1 MPMKSTLTTIR
12 NRRAD
17 DEAGIAMV
25 TAILVIAFAGL
36 LAVLASTLSFHS
48 QSTTQVDR
56 KRTQA
61 ISAAEAGLDTALLQA
76 QSATLP
82 CTTTGT
88 LPTEPTT
95 SSFTV
100 AYTYYDSYP
109 AVGAALTCTPTGLIN
124 PVTGLAA
131 TAKAVQ
137 VTAKGTTNAKGF
149 GDRSMQALAALTA
162 IPGNDFNKAIFANAT
177 LSISNNTTINGNIGN
192 DGDIYT
198 NNAFNCSNSL
208 TVKGSVYTQGSASL
222 ANTCAIVND
231 LYAKNNITGSN
242 SASIGR
248 DAKTSQGNISLTNT
262 ASIGHDAIAFGTITA
277 GAGAVGNNRV
287 SGANIPAPPFQ
298 TFPQLVRNDAAWAAA
313 PYNFTSVIINN
324 SCSGGSSVYNTIN
337 SLSAVGANTLIVTS
351 CALSWA
357 NNTNITFGRDVAIFS
372 TGGFQTNNN
381 FTMKSNVAGTER
393 KLYWVVPYNAVA
405 SVPCTSPGITTSN
418 QSNFTDLQ
426 VFFYSPCNISAANK
440 TTTKGQ
446 IYSGSN
452 VTIAN
457 LFTLTYIP
465 VPVTGV
471 INSTALPLG
480 YTVDVTY
487 KRETKSG

>member
-1 MPMKSTLTTIR
+1 MPNHSRLKTIW
-12 NRRAD
+12 RRLRR
-17 DEAGIAMV
+17 DEEGIALV
-25 TAILVIAFAGL
+25 TALMVIGVASL
-36 LAVLASTLSFHS
+36 LAVLATTLSFHS
-48 QSTTQVDR
+48 QSTSQVDR

-95 SSFTV
+95 SSFSVTYDYYASFPAIGTALMCDPV
-100 AYTYYDSYP
+100 AGP
-109 AVGAALTCTPTGLIN
+109 VGVP
-124 PVTGLAA
+124 
-131 TAKAVQ
+131 KAVLIKS
-137 VTAKGTTNAKGF
+137 KGTTNAKVF
-149 GDRSMQALAALTA
+149 GDRAVEALAALTA

-177 LSISNNTTINGNIGN
+177 LSISNNTTINGNVGN
-192 DGDIYT
+192 DGDVYT
-198 NNAFNCSNSL
+198 NNAFTCANSL
-208 TVKGSVYTQGSASL
+208 TVKGSVITQSSASL
-222 ANTCAIVND
+222 SNTCTVVND
-231 LYAKNNITGSN
+231 VYAKNNITGAN

-248 DAKTSQGNISLTNT
+248 DAKSSTGNISLSNSAT
-262 ASIGHDAIAFGTITA
+262 IGHDAIALGTITA

-287 SGANIPAPPFQ
+287 SGANIPDPPTQ
-298 TFPQLVRNDAAWAAA
+298 AFPQLVRNDAAWATA
-313 PYNFTSVIINN
+313 PYNFTSVITNN
-324 SCSGGSSVYNTIN
+324 SCSGGSSVYTTISGLSAAGPNTIIY
-337 SLSAVGANTLIVTS
+337 TT

-357 NNTNITFGRDVAIFS
+357 NNTNNTFGRDVAIFS
-372 TGGFQTNNN
+372 TGGFATNNN

-405 SVPCTSPGITTSN
+405 SVPCASPGITTSN

-446 IYSGSN
+446 VYSGSN

-457 LFTLTYIP
+457 LFTLTFVP
-465 VPVTGV
+465 VPVTG
-471 INSTALPLG
+471 ILNSAAQPIG
-480 YTVDVTY
+480 YTVDLAY
-487 KRETKSG
+487 KRENKSS